1 MTFHSSDVEH
11 ACHVLGVSRADSWE
25 AIRLKYKRLLLQNH
39 PDKVGSSASCHEDFV
54 AIQEAYR
61 CLQDNHMKSKYVKSD
76 IDNNT
81 SSGVSHSTSRD
92 FTWSSYGTMAKRMIL
107 GSLPTDMRQLVH
119 TISSHVESLTNHTT
133 QLNYSSINTWSQL
146 LSQYSPS
153 MVHSLWSIV
162 QASPD
167 KFTCISIPC
176 HCADIVTHS
185 TIDVT
190 CRRRNKEGS
199 MEKVRCS
206 LPLGKQEFF
215 LFPGRGDFHKE
226 HDSYRDMAVMIHPM
240 EQQRNWLT
248 ILYDSHTLVIDSTVN
263 EQQLS
268 VMGLPEN
275 VHTAL
280 KHALTSLGD
289 NHEFHEISIQ
299 PMWETFHLRVVRNQ
313 TKTT

>member
-1 MTFHSSDVEH
+1 MFHSSNVEH
-11 ACHVLGVSRADSWE
+11 AYHVLGVSTNDSWE
-25 AIRLKYKRLLLQNH
+25 TIRLKYKRLLLQNH
-39 PDKVGSSASCHEDFV
+39 PDKVGASSTCHEDFV

-61 CLQDNHMKSKYVKSD
+61 CLQDNEMNGTHVKSHVED
-76 IDNNT
+76 RT
-81 SSGVSHSTSRD
+81 TCGVSDSTSRN
-92 FTWSSYGTMAKRMIL
+92 FAWSSYGTMAKRMIL
-107 GSLPTDMRQLVH
+107 GSLPTEMRQLVH

-133 QLNYSSINTWSQL
+133 QLNYSSIDTWSKL

-153 MVHSLWSIV
+153 IVHSLWSIV
-162 QASPD
+162 QSSPD

-190 CRRRNKEGS
+190 CRRKNKEGN

-226 HDSYRDMAVMIHPM
+226 HDSYRDMAVMIHPI

-248 ILYDSHTLVIDSTVN
+248 ILYDSRALVIDSNVKD
-263 EQQLS
+263 EQLNS
-268 VMGLPEN
+268 MGLPKN

-280 KHALTSLGD
+280 QHALTSLAD

-299 PMWETFHLRVVRNQ
+299 PMWESFHLRVVRNP